1 MSGDK
6 GKKRKC
12 SFNSDLQKEY
22 PFLKKRE
29 LNPHVAFCTQCSSE
43 INISHGG
50 VTDIK
55 LHLKTKKHLAGV
67 NAVAMSSSM
76 SKFVTKNDSEQNEIV
91 AKEAVLAYHTI
102 KHNHSFRSLD
112 CTSKLISTLFEQKFS
127 SARTKSEAMI
137 KNVLAPN
144 SQKELM
150 QDFSETSCFT
160 LMVDSSNHGAQ
171 KLVPIVVRYFH
182 ETRGVNVKVLEL
194 ETLSGE
200 TSNQLS
206 EYVFSVLSRNDLV
219 DKVVGMSADNTN
231 TNFGGAKRKGTNNLF
246 CKLSASTDKTLVGI
260 GCMAHIVN
268 NCINNAADSLPID
281 AEVVIVK
288 LFKFFHIYTVRVA
301 ELKDLCEFIDVEYR
315 NLLSYSNTR
324 WLRLLPALE
333 RVLQMM
339 LPLKQYF
346 SSQPNTPVVLK
357 SFFDDPNGELWL
369 WFLHNVAGVF
379 NETVKKMEGDKIS
392 ATEAANQYLILR
404 KNLMDR
410 KESSFLPMKV
420 KEIQKKNCAAGHN
433 NSVLEDIKS
442 TSCSFY
448 DRCITYLNFWKSN
461 VDSLSQL
468 SWIDLNKKLKWEEL
482 EESYT
487 IFQKSLPPI
496 SSDDLFNELSVL
508 NTQLFENVLTE
519 WATQKKT
526 TEQRWLTVFENLR
539 KNEIKVPNLKMFV
552 EFVLSLPG
560 TNASVERA
568 FSLINNF
575 WTSEK
580 SQMSIECVKAL
591 LIIQMNC
598 NLSCVEMY
606 DKVRKNKILLKA
618 LASTEKY
625 DWNKSQP
632 SC

>member
-12 SFNSDLQKEY
+12 SFNSDLQKQY

-144 SQKELM
+144 IQKELM
-150 QDFSETSCFT
+150 QELSETSCFT

-200 TSNQLS
+200 TSNQLG

-357 SFFDDPNGELWL
+357 SFFDNPNGELWL

-433 NSVLEDIKS
+433 SVLEDIKS
-442 TSCSFY
+442 TACSFY
-448 DRCITYLNFWKSN
+448 DRCITYLDFWKSN

-468 SWIDLNKKLKWEEL
+468 SWIDLKKKLKWEEL

-508 NTQLFENVLTE
+508 NTQLSENILTE

-539 KNEIKVPNLKMFV
+539 KNEIKVPNLKMFL

-606 DKVRKNKILLKA
+606 DKVRKNKTLLKA

>member
-1 MSGDK
+1 
-6 GKKRKC
+6 
-12 SFNSDLQKEY
+12 
-22 PFLKKRE
+22 
-29 LNPHVAFCTQCSSE
+29 
-43 INISHGG
+43 
-50 VTDIK
+50 
-55 LHLKTKKHLAGV
+55 
-67 NAVAMSSSM
+67 
-76 SKFVTKNDSEQNEIV
+76 
-91 AKEAVLAYHTI
+91 
-102 KHNHSFRSLD
+102 
-112 CTSKLISTLFEQKFS
+112 
-127 SARTKSEAMI
+127 
-137 KNVLAPN
+137 
-144 SQKELM
+144 
-150 QDFSETSCFT
+150 
-160 LMVDSSNHGAQ
+160 
-171 KLVPIVVRYFH
+171 
-182 ETRGVNVKVLEL
+182 
-194 ETLSGE
+194 
-200 TSNQLS
+200 
-206 EYVFSVLSRNDLV
+206 
-219 DKVVGMSADNTN
+219 
-231 TNFGGAKRKGTNNLF
+231 
-246 CKLSASTDKTLVGI
+246 
-260 GCMAHIVN
+260 MAHIVN

-288 LFKFFHIYTVRVA
+288 LFKFFHKYTVRVA

-333 RVLQMM
+333 LVLQMM

-420 KEIQKKNCAAGHN
+420 KEIQKKNCAAGHS
-433 NSVLEDIKS
+433 SVLEDIKN
-442 TSCSFY
+442 TACSFY
-448 DRCITYLNFWKSN
+448 DRCITYLDFWKSN

-468 SWIDLNKKLKWEEL
+468 SWIDLKKKLKWEEL

-508 NTQLFENVLTE
+508 NTQLSENVLTE

-539 KNEIKVPNLKMFV
+539 KNEIKVPNLNMFL

-591 LIIQMNC
+591 
-598 NLSCVEMY
+598 
-606 DKVRKNKILLKA
+606 
-618 LASTEKY
+618 
-625 DWNKSQP
+625 
-632 SC
+632 